1 MKKLITL
8 IFVFTAL
15 TLTASAQNYPF
26 GLGVSAAGKAG
37 VNTSF
42 VPNGFKNA
50 VAIYPGVDIS
60 ALVYFPFDNEGNNRN
75 GVIGEISYS
84 HTPLRINDYQGN
96 NGGNIAMPYIGASI
110 KLMMSGFYIGAEL
123 AFTSEAECEDFIYN
137 NGFAPLDEDMG
148 VNLNLGY
155 MHPIAR
161 FGEHGS
167 LGTLNFFANVGYG
180 LSGTQFQVNRNYHP
194 ATLSLGLNFMFNM
207 EAEDD
212 Y

>member
-1 MKKLITL
+1 MKKLLTL
-8 IFVFTAL
+8 IFIFTTL

-37 VNTSF
+37 INTSF

-50 VAIYPGVDIS
+50 AAIYPGVDIS

-75 GVIGEISYS
+75 GVMGEISYS
-84 HTPLRINDYQGN
+84 HTPFRINDHQGD
-96 NGGNIAMPYIGASI
+96 NGGNIEIPYIGASI
-110 KLMMSGFYIGAEL
+110 KLMMSGFYIGVEL
-123 AFTSEAECEDFIYN
+123 AFTNEAVCEDFIYN
-137 NGFAPLDEDMG
+137 NGFTPLDEDMG

-167 LGTLNFFANVGYG
+167 LGTLNFFTNVGYG

-194 ATLSLGLNFMFNM
+194 ANLSLGLNFMFNM